1 MKGKSQCQ
9 GLRFLIALLI
19 GLGLVMGKASWASQD
34 KEHEPVGNETVSA
47 KNCLLPVLLENKLEK
62 KAVLNNPYCELKGNT
77 LIIKGEV
84 HNLSHTVLSGVEVEA
99 VLVDAG
105 NAILARQ
112 DVLTVPEILGSKRHK
127 FGYFTI
133 KLPYSSKARKIILK
147 ITAERQ
153 EIPDSLP

>member
-1 MKGKSQCQ
+1 MIEKTSQNKGV
-9 GLRFLIALLI
+9 GFLIVLLI
-19 GLGLVMGKASWASQD
+19 GLSVALKVSWAKQNKKYKSL
-34 KEHEPVGNETVSA
+34 NNATIRA
-47 KNCLLPVLLENKLEK
+47 KNCLLPVSLENKIEK
-62 KAVLNNPYCELKGNT
+62 KAVLKNLYCKLRENT
-77 LIIKGEV
+77 LIIKGKV

-99 VLVDAG
+99 ALVDAG

-112 DVLTVPEILGSKRHK
+112 DVLTVPEILRSKRHK

-153 EIPDSLP
+153 EVEED